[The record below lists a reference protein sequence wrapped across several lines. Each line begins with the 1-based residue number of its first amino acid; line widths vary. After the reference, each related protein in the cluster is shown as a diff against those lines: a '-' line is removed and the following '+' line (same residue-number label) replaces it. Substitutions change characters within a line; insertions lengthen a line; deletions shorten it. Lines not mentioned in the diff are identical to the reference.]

1 MSAMNFRTMRDFPLF
16 VKDFEDEFEG
26 YDTCEYIRER
36 LEDANDK
43 LTFHSISLESGY
55 YFGVQF
61 FVEEEYDPSELDN
74 DDCRYYFDCCR
85 SVAIR
90 RYHSEINKVERM
102 LRLLAK
108 EFGFD
113 EVYCSAVFSNGAANY
128 TVVRNNERSRL
139 LRAATEI

>member
-1 MSAMNFRTMRDFPLF
+1 MATVNFRTMQDFPLF
-16 VKDFEDEFEG
+16 VRDFEDEFDA
-26 YDTCEYIRER
+26 YDTCECIKER
-36 LEDANDK
+36 LTEANGK
-43 LTFHSISLESGY
+43 LMFHSISLEDGY

-61 FVEEEYDPSELDN
+61 FVDEEYDPTELDN

-90 RYHSEINKVERM
+90 RYNSENNKIERM

-113 EVYCSAVFSNGAANY
+113 EVYCSGIFGDGTATY
-128 TVVRNNERSRL
+128 TVVRSNERSRL